1 MVNAYLIIRWINEHH
16 SGKRRMKAIERAKAT
31 ESSDS

>member
-1 MVNAYLIIRWINEHH
+1 MVNACLIIRWINQDH

-31 ESSDS
+31 ESSNS